1 MNEYLTIEIGNRNGY
16 KLKKTLPIT
25 DILSLK
31 GVNKSLKNQL
41 FNRLKVYFGTKLNV
55 MSRLYH
61 LPKSVGYSTELF
73 NSI

>member
-41 FNRLKVYFGTKLNV
+41 FNRLKVYLEQN
-55 MSRLYH
+55 
-61 LPKSVGYSTELF
+61 
-73 NSI
+73 